1 MAKNQEENKLEQ
13 GEVLPEGTGTAND
26 DQITVSKGTFD
37 MMMQSMAAAFAGA
50 GNTAAPVKKARRVIV
65 DKYDGRA
72 WKETELV
79 TLHLDSNKHN
89 DDLYVC
95 VNGRRHLVRR
105 GEEILVPKA
114 VAEVIKESVKQD
126 ERAAR
131 MIKALVAQ
139 RRTL

>member
-1 MAKNQEENKLEQ
+1 MAKNQDNTENEQ
-13 GEVLPEGTGTAND
+13 NENQAGQAGITSA
-26 DQITVSKGTFD
+26 DQITMSKDAFD
-37 MMMQSMAAAFAGA
+37 MMMQSVAAAFAGG
-50 GNTAAPVKKARRVIV
+50 GNTTPAKKAHRVIV

-79 TLHLDSNKHN
+79 TLHLDSDKHN
-89 DDLYVC
+89 DDLYVS

-105 GEEILVPKA
+105 GEEVLVPKA